1 MVDHLSE
8 SRESAVA
15 ITQQKIG
22 QALVWQAKELNVRRV
37 DIEDAQCGQRFGA
50 PQFSPAFSIRCAQ
63 APSSFDCSLWPG
75 IVIPICDVD
84 NANGRSSANRF
95 LENDATSQRFIVRV
109 WRDQH

>member
-1 MVDHLSE
+1 LSE

-22 QALVWQAKELNVRRV
+22 QALVWQGKELNVRRV
-37 DIEDAQCGQRFGA
+37 DIEDAQRGQRFCA

-63 APSSFDCSLWPG
+63 APSSFDYSLWPG

-84 NANGRSSANRF
+84 NANGRSSANRL

>member
-50 PQFSPAFSIRCAQ
+50 PQSSPAFSIRCAQ
-63 APSSFDCSLWPG
+63 APSSFDCSLGPA
-75 IVIPICDVD
+75 IVIPICYVD
-84 NANGRSSANRF
+84 DSYSLCSANLF
-95 LENDATSQRFIVRV
+95 VVNA
-109 WRDQH
+109 

>member
-1 MVDHLSE
+1 LNE

-15 ITQQKIG
+15 VTQQEIC
-22 QALVWQAKELNVRRV
+22 QALVWQGKELNVRRV
-37 DIEDAQCGQRFGA
+37 DTEDAQRGQRFRA

-63 APSSFDCSLWPG
+63 APSSFECSLWPG
-75 IVIPICDVD
+75 IVIPICDVN
-84 NANGRSSANRF
+84 NANGRSSANRL